1 MVMEIWISLH
11 SSARTNIKWPFV
23 KPTFIV
29 HGGQSTLLPL
39 SDLPPLVIIH
49 AKAPPHS
56 KWLSPPGLELLLQGP
71 GGTRSAR
78 LSSTQPALHPP
89 TRSAAGSLFCQC
101 QRQSQSASTPGC
113 QLRDCFFAGHLCDCL
128 GVPRSLYLD
137 PSVNWQVRQVCQAI
151 SSIFL
156 IVFCRLEAM

>member
-1 MVMEIWISLH
+1 MEIWISLH

-29 HGGQSTLLPL
+29 HGGQSALLPL

-71 GGTRSAR
+71 GGTHSAR

-89 TRSAAGSLFCQC
+89 AQPLALS
-101 QRQSQSASTPGC
+101 SASANASRRVPLPQAASCAIAFLLVICVIVWG
-113 QLRDCFFAGHLCDCL
+113 FHILCIWIL
-128 GVPRSLYLD
+128 L
-137 PSVNWQVRQVCQAI
+137 
-151 SSIFL
+151 
-156 IVFCRLEAM
+156 